1 MNMYI
6 YINVFMDVNV
16 MLYMYICSRGG
27 APAPEPF
34 QPPPHLAWP
43 RRVCYATRVNI
54 QFFKLLKC
62 YICVYIYI
70 YTYIYIYI
78 YMCIYSNMYMY

>member
-1 MNMYI
+1 
-6 YINVFMDVNV
+6 MDVNV

-54 QFFKLLKC
+54 QFF
-62 YICVYIYI
+62 
-70 YTYIYIYI
+70 
-78 YMCIYSNMYMY
+78 